1 MMMKIY
7 VDCREHQLISLF
19 SENNL
24 QFEQKQ
30 LDIGDVLI
38 TDENDKVYCII
49 ERKTVKDMIAS
60 VKDGRYR
67 EQKHRLLLNFN
78 KKNIIYLIEDF
89 YSFMGLNNKSAE
101 SAIIHSLF
109 RDEIK
114 HIFSRNINDTFF
126 IIQSIFSRVIAHPE
140 YFQVVGGE
148 LGDEGEGKGGEKYKE
163 VGYFSMNS
171 IKKSNNMCHESINM
185 SLFCQIPG
193 VSQQSA
199 SSLCNHYGSFA
210 NMIVTLKGLTSD
222 EDKMN
227 ELNTIKVNG
236 RKMNKNI
243 VKGILEFV
251 V

>member
-78 KKNIIYLIEDF
+78 KKNIIYLIKALKVQSF
-89 YSFMGLNNKSAE
+89 ILYSGTK
-101 SAIIHSLF
+101 
-109 RDEIK
+109 
-114 HIFSRNINDTFF
+114 
-126 IIQSIFSRVIAHPE
+126 
-140 YFQVVGGE
+140 
-148 LGDEGEGKGGEKYKE
+148 
-163 VGYFSMNS
+163 
-171 IKKSNNMCHESINM
+171 
-185 SLFCQIPG
+185 
-193 VSQQSA
+193 
-199 SSLCNHYGSFA
+199 
-210 NMIVTLKGLTSD
+210 
-222 EDKMN
+222 
-227 ELNTIKVNG
+227 
-236 RKMNKNI
+236 
-243 VKGILEFV
+243 
-251 V
+251 